1 MPDTKSHGEDTEAEK
16 ARRKKEIE
24 DFWRRQG
31 LRHVGVPTDLLDA
44 AMEMGLMI
52 AEPSGKLRTHGHTTY
67 AVALNLSD
75 GERSIRMDI
84 RNGVKGDEFWWS
96 QRLIWLR
103 AAKECAE
110 RGEPLPEVPH
120 DDDD

>member
-1 MPDTKSHGEDTEAEK
+1 MPDTKSPGEDTEAEK
-16 ARRKKEIE
+16 ARRKKEE
-24 DFWRRQG
+24 DFWRQEG

-52 AEPSGKLRTHGHTTY
+52 AAPSKKMQNHGLITC

-84 RNGVKGDEFWWS
+84 RNGVKGDDFWWS